1 MADAADGTKKR
12 RKTRAATEPP
22 EPPEPPETGGGGG
35 SSNNDEGML
44 RGTGPA
50 PIRRRAPA
58 PPRRRLG
65 SLAGPHSILQ
75 EERVIVGVDIGIK
88 NLSVARLRWPA
99 GSSLPS
105 RTDPQL
111 TRAKVLLAS
120 ARVAEWCVIDLI
132 PGKSCRNLSHTSIL
146 DALVRCFRSEHPG
159 IFTGAS
165 AVVIEVQRTS
175 IMKMVQAALFVTA
188 RMQAPTDAEIVCQS
202 GLKKL
207 DFGAQDMAELCGKR
221 ITTSTYAQ
229 RKQAAVT
236 LCNSL
241 LRYLPSFAEN
251 ADAVQ
256 SFEGSKKKDDYG
268 DSLLH
273 CLAYASDH
281 LYC

>member
-1 MADAADGTKKR
+1 MASRIFSPFANGPTAH
-12 RKTRAATEPP
+12 
-22 EPPEPPETGGGGG
+22 
-35 SSNNDEGML
+35 SSQ
-44 RGTGPA
+44 GPA
-50 PIRRRAPA
+50 GVGSRRGVVRHRPDTWEEL
-58 PPRRRLG
+58 PQ
-65 SLAGPHSILQ
+65 SLTYLY
-75 EERVIVGVDIGIK
+75 
-88 NLSVARLRWPA
+88 
-99 GSSLPS
+99 
-105 RTDPQL
+105 
-111 TRAKVLLAS
+111 
-120 ARVAEWCVIDLI
+120 
-132 PGKSCRNLSHTSIL
+132 L